1 MKIVSRNRSDGSLM
15 NKALYLAYQLEITM
29 EFCNA
34 GDHSSKD
41 VPVNVNNKMQSQEIA
56 ALTKQIT
63 SLEKRQ
69 DRYNFLTVVIDP
81 LVEIFLWLSSTSS
94 TVGTKIVFSRIVT
107 WSVSGC
113 SGREILECPLSILE
127 MMSQHH
133 LLPSMFFGAYSSR
146 HLLCNL
152 IRIPL
157 F

>member
-1 MKIVSRNRSDGSLM
+1 LM

-81 LVEIFLWLSSTSS
+81 LVEFFLWLSTTSS
-94 TVGTKIVFSRIVT
+94 TVGTKIVVSRIAT
-107 WSVSGC
+107 WSASGC

-133 LLPSMFFGAYSSR
+133 LLPSNPNLCTVQCFLVHT
-146 HLLCNL
+146 HLG
-152 IRIPL
+152 I
-157 F
+157 FSVT